1 MGVMR
6 AKMKITRIEK
16 FEAGTE
22 RLYMSAVG
30 RKTTYPEDGSDED
43 NTFARF
49 TPNGEVTLSIAN
61 PALQGKFEPGE
72 TYYLDFTRA
81 DS

>member
-1 MGVMR
+1 MPAMR
-6 AKMKITRIEK
+6 AKMKITRVEK
-16 FEAGTE
+16 FESGNE

-30 RKTTYPEDGSDED
+30 KKTTYPEDGSDED

-49 TPNGEVTLSIAN
+49 TPNGEVTLTIAN
-61 PALQGKFEPGE
+61 PSLQGMFEPGD

-81 DS
+81 DA